1 MRIPGLPADKAGDS
15 LLAWY
20 PEGDACA
27 ADQVLAVSAAFPLS
41 SVVQGRSSRSQP
53 SATPNTSSPSPAP
66 GPERDAG
73 RVGSRSAPSQ
83 QEQGRFQ
90 PHQVTAQ
97 EQASK
102 AKGNLMLFFFL

>member
-1 MRIPGLPADKAGDS
+1 MRIPGLPTDKARDS

-20 PEGDACA
+20 PVGDACA
-27 ADQVLAVSAAFPLS
+27 ADQVLAASAAFPLS
-41 SVVQGRSSRSQP
+41 SV
-53 SATPNTSSPSPAP
+53 TPNTSSPSPAP

-83 QEQGRFQ
+83 QELGRFQ